1 MIFSRSTQYAI
12 QALVRVVEE
21 DEKEYLS
28 VEKLS
33 TDLDIP
39 NEFLAKIFQRLAK
52 KGFLESRKGPGGGFK
67 LARQPETIDLYEI
80 LEVFEGPKPL
90 SECVYDGEECRLKD
104 QPCPIHDEWSEIR
117 SQIIDFTKRNNL
129 SELAENNMESRS

>member
-12 QALVRVVEE
+12 QALVRIAEE
-21 DEKEYLS
+21 DEDGYLS
-28 VEKLS
+28 VGDLS
-33 TDLDIP
+33 EELDIP
-39 NEFLAKIFQRLAK
+39 REFLAKLFQRLAK
-52 KGFLESRKGPGGGFK
+52 NGFLESRKGPGGGFK

-104 QPCPIHDEWSEIR
+104 HPCPLHEEWSEIR
-117 SQIIDFTKRNNL
+117 GQIIDFTKRNNL
-129 SELAENNMESRS
+129 SELAENNKKRRG